1 MAYLNEIKEAI
12 NICKKKQNKIAVL
25 KCTSIYPAPTNS
37 LNLKSISELK
47 NFFKIP
53 IGYSDHAKGISAA
66 VFSIG
71 IGAKI
76 IEKHFTLNKNQKG
89 ADHKISIEPYEF
101 KKMVKN
107 IRELEEMLG
116 KIHLKPTIN
125 EIKKRN
131 VVYRKIV
138 SLSEIKK
145 NEKVSYKNI
154 GFKRINSNKKGIS
167 PKLYFKIQNKKAK
180 KNIKNNQVISLKDFR

>member
-1 MAYLNEIKEAI
+1 
-12 NICKKKQNKIAVL
+12 
-25 KCTSIYPAPTNS
+25 
-37 LNLKSISELK
+37 
-47 NFFKIP
+47 
-53 IGYSDHAKGISAA
+53 
-66 VFSIG
+66 
-71 IGAKI
+71 
-76 IEKHFTLNKNQKG
+76 
-89 ADHKISIEPYEF
+89 
-101 KKMVKN
+101 
-107 IRELEEMLG
+107 MLG